1 MAGLVPVLVIWADA
15 HADLETWTH
24 PDDIEDSGEYLV
36 KSIGWQLPTGDGG
49 KADHLTI
56 CQSQTP
62 DGDVDHVLHIPIG
75 MVRKTVLLDNIQHVV

>member
-1 MAGLVPVLVIWADA
+1 MAGLTPILVVWADA

-24 PDDIEDSGEYLV
+24 PDEIEDTGEYLV
-36 KSIGWQLPTGDGG
+36 RSIGWQLPAGEGG
-49 KADHLTI
+49 KQDHLTI

-75 MVRKTVLLDNIQHVV
+75 MVRRTVLLDNHNM